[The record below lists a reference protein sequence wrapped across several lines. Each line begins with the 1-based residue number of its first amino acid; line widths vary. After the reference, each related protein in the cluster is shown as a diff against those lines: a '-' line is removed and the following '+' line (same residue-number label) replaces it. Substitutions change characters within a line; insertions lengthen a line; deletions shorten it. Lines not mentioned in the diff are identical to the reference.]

1 MHIRDIAQE
10 RREKF
15 ALLGSNDYI
24 MLPSGEIR
32 RRQPKPY
39 KNKAERKALKRQ
51 VRDARREAVIG

>member
-1 MHIRDIAQE
+1 MHTRDIPQE

-15 ALLGSNDYI
+15 ALLRSNDYI

-39 KNKAERKALKRQ
+39 ANKAELKAMKRRA
-51 VRDARREAVIG
+51 RDARRELEIA